1 MRERSGADR
10 LQTRVGHRAKMVRY
24 DFQATP
30 PNSGVL
36 IERKTMKT
44 YAVTVP
50 EIAIVAATRGVAGAG
65 IGLLVADF
73 LRPDTR
79 RTLGW
84 TLLTIGALTTIP
96 IAMALF
102 GKRETSTPSDASTE
116 VAWHSEIS

>member
-1 MRERSGADR
+1 
-10 LQTRVGHRAKMVRY
+10 
-24 DFQATP
+24 
-30 PNSGVL
+30 
-36 IERKTMKT
+36 MKT

-50 EIAIVAATRGVAGAG
+50 EVAIVAVTRGVAGAG

-84 TLLTIGALTTIP
+84 TLLAIGALTTIP

-102 GKRETSTPSDASTE
+102 GKRESSIPNDTHVEPGWD
-116 VAWHSEIS
+116 SEIR

>member
-1 MRERSGADR
+1 
-10 LQTRVGHRAKMVRY
+10 
-24 DFQATP
+24 
-30 PNSGVL
+30 
-36 IERKTMKT
+36 MKT

-65 IGLLVADF
+65 VGLLVADF

-102 GKRETSTPSDASTE
+102 GKGEIKEPSSAKTE
-116 VAWHSEIS
+116 ATWHSEAG

>member
-1 MRERSGADR
+1 
-10 LQTRVGHRAKMVRY
+10 
-24 DFQATP
+24 
-30 PNSGVL
+30 
-36 IERKTMKT
+36 MKT

-50 EIAIVAATRGVAGAG
+50 EIAIVAATRGIAGAG
-65 IGLLVADF
+65 IGLLVADS

-102 GKRETSTPSDASTE
+102 GKREIQEPSSAKTG
-116 VAWHSEIS
+116 ATWHSEAG

>member
-1 MRERSGADR
+1 
-10 LQTRVGHRAKMVRY
+10 
-24 DFQATP
+24 
-30 PNSGVL
+30 
-36 IERKTMKT
+36 MKA

-50 EIAIVAATRGVAGAG
+50 EIALVAATRGIAGAG
-65 IGLLVADF
+65 IGLLVAGS

-102 GKRETSTPSDASTE
+102 GKRERTKALSGANSEA
-116 VAWHSEIS
+116 AWHSESS